1 MSKAKQ
7 GGGTFLGLILG
18 MMLGLGI
25 ALGVAY
31 YVSRL
36 PNPFV
41 AKNPSR
47 LAGREAID
55 HNKDPN
61 AALRSKA
68 APPPVQTASA
78 GPKKKPRAPP
88 RSNTLRP
95 RPSASRP
102 TRWAIWLPR
111 AAARMTRAPA
121 TLLDCSPTLCRW
133 GRFACTRTLR
143 RSARAC
149 RSSVCKR
156 RSASVSNLGAPSGVC
171 VWGRSRTRTPPS
183 ASRRA
188 WQATTLKRRWCVC
201 KSSFSPSQRDALPA
215 NTAGIVLLF
224 FIRPVQM
231 WQTWSAGWQPALR
244 AGTLLRR
251 SDSDSLFFAFLS
263 RRNPYETT

>member
-78 GPKKKPRAPP
+78 GPSAAQEDDERLAERERERAIA
-88 RSNTLRP
+88 RERQQAEDE
-95 RPSASRP
+95 RERRQAERE
-102 TRWAIWLPR
+102 RQQEERER
-111 AAARMTRAPA
+111 AAEARQQQRQTSDDDP
-121 TLLDCSPTLCRW
+121 
-133 GRFACTRTLR
+133 
-143 RSARAC
+143 
-149 RSSVCKR
+149 
-156 RSASVSNLGAPSGVC
+156 LGDLVAA
-171 VWGRSRTRTPPS
+171 RSRAYDTRPGDAAGLFTYFVQVG
-183 ASRRA
+183 AFRLHADAEAQRA
-188 WQATTLKRRWCVC
+188 RLSLIGVQAAV
-201 KSSFSPSQRDALPA
+201 SQREQSGRTIWRVRVGPFQNQDAAERVKARLA
-215 NTAGIVLLF
+215 SNDFEAALV
-224 FIRPVQM
+224 RVQK
-231 WQTWSAGWQPALR
+231 
-244 AGTLLRR
+244 
-251 SDSDSLFFAFLS
+251 
-263 RRNPYETT
+263 